1 MSRPL
6 RKVLKRLRDML
17 DQGKAIIG
25 RASGKASE
33 GVAPNGPF
41 VAIPSWCT
49 SLESPVEAHVEEVQQ
64 AYVQNHLSKSSMGVI
79 VDRPNQ
85 VYPSRCKSLDNP
97 ILAHLEDLEQIV
109 DIVKQDCANS
119 AIQKDPITEDEDSK
133 LSLSFKGERGIV
145 NRDTEVESPGLI
157 KNYQKKYKKSNYSSK
172 IHGMKTR
179 NSKKNGGEESRLA
192 KSFNSHLVK
201 EEVAKSHDKMP
212 GIPLSLVAHR
222 LTVDATFK
230 PIKQKR
236 RHFNAKRN
244 TTGQE
249 EVDKLLKARFIR
261 ESRYPEWMAN
271 VVMVTKSNGK

>member
-17 DQGKAIIG
+17 DQGKAIVG

-79 VDRPNQ
+79 VNRPNQ
-85 VYPSRCKSLDNP
+85 VYPSRCTKGRWVNGLNPGIQSTDTHFDSSL
-97 ILAHLEDLEQIV
+97 IAHLNELELAFG
-109 DIVKQDCANS
+109 KANS

-201 EEVAKSHDKMP
+201 EEVAKVIETVIALGVDFNSKEEE
-212 GIPLSLVAHR
+212 IVEILVQHEKE
-222 LTVDATFK
+222 DA
-230 PIKQKR
+230 
-236 RHFNAKRN
+236 
-244 TTGQE
+244 E
-249 EVDKLLKARFIR
+249 MR
-261 ESRYPEWMAN
+261 EP
-271 VVMVTKSNGK
+271 KHG